1 MSFIDHVAAA
11 QAEMARTDPKTK
23 AVVHALLA
31 IQEQQRIGN
40 LVALSLVAGNEHINE
55 CLAEAAYGA
64 LDQVIG
70 VKLVP
75 NGHCEPDEISVL
87 ADDVAAALGVKTS

>member
-31 IQEQQRIGN
+31 IREQQRIGN
-40 LVALSLVAGNEHINE
+40 LVALSLVAGNEGIHE
-55 CLAEAAYGA
+55 EVAQAAYGA
-64 LDQVIG
+64 LDVLIAT
-70 VKLVP
+70 KSIP
-75 NGHCEPDEISVL
+75 NGHCDPDEISVL
-87 ADDVAAALGVKTS
+87 APEIAAALGVKTS